1 MEEKILVT
9 KSSMPEMGEYVDEIK
24 GVWDRKWLTN
34 AGPLHEKL
42 KEDLKTYLK
51 IDNIDLF
58 VNGHLALIVALKALG
73 KAGEI
78 ITTPFT
84 FASTTNAIID
94 SGYTPVFCD
103 INEENYTIDAE
114 KIEDL
119 ITDKTVAIM
128 PVHVYGSVC
137 DVEKIEKIA
146 KKHNLSIIYDAAH
159 CFGVNYKGKSI
170 ANYGD
175 ISMFSFHATK
185 VFNTIEGGSLTINGN
200 NELQEKIKILRN
212 FGLNNDDIEQCGTNA
227 KMNEFQAAMGICN
240 LRHIDDE
247 IKKRKNVSDLYDK
260 LLSKI
265 HGIKY
270 LRFDKNIKRNYAY
283 YPILIDE
290 KICGFN
296 RNELAEKLAENNIF
310 SRKYFYPITNQF
322 SLYKKYYKKYP
333 TPIAKKISENI
344 LCLPIYADLEF
355 DDVYR
360 ICDIIK
366 NLKKKGK

>member
-1 MEEKILVT
+1 MEKQILVT
-9 KSSMPEMGEYVDEIK
+9 QSSMPNFDEYVDEIRDI
-24 GVWDRKWLTN
+24 WDRKWLTN
-34 AGPLHEKL
+34 MGPLHEKL
-42 KEDLKTYLK
+42 KDNLNKYLKTY
-51 IDNIDLF
+51 NIELF

-73 KAGEI
+73 RQGEI

-94 SGYTPVFCD
+94 CGYTPVFCD
-103 INEENYTIDAE
+103 INEENYTIDVE
-114 KIEDL
+114 KIENL
-119 ITDKTVAIM
+119 ITDKTVAIL

-137 DVEKIEKIA
+137 NVEKIAKIA
-146 KKHNLSIIYDAAH
+146 KKHNLKIIYDAAH
-159 CFGVNYKGKSI
+159 CFGVDYKGKSVV
-170 ANYGD
+170 NYGD

-240 LRHIDDE
+240 LRHIDGE
-247 IKKRKNVSDLYDK
+247 IKKRKVVSDLYDK

-265 HGIKY
+265 QGIKY
-270 LRFDKNIKRNYAY
+270 LKFSKIIKRNYAY
-283 YPILIDE
+283 YPILVDE
-290 KICGFN
+290 NICGFN
-296 RNELAEKLAENNIF
+296 RDELAKKLAENNIF

-322 SLYKKYYKKYP
+322 SLNKKYYKKYP

-344 LCLPIYADLEF
+344 LCLPMYADLEL